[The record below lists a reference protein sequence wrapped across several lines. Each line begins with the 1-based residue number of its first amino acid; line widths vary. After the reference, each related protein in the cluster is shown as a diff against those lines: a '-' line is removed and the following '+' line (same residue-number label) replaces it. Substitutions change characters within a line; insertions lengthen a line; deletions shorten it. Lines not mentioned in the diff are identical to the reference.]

1 MVLFTAVQSQHQMI
15 LLILLVGSKKVERE
29 GAGEGNKRI
38 SSVHFRSR
46 KWNACFRV
54 RSVRVTPELL
64 RGVNGKRLKTG
75 QLVRRDNFLIP
86 QTIKCSF

>member
-15 LLILLVGSKKVERE
+15 LLILLLGSKKVERK
-29 GAGEGNKRI
+29 GTGEGNKRI

-64 RGVNGKRLKTG
+64 RGVNGKRL
-75 QLVRRDNFLIP
+75 LLH
-86 QTIKCSF
+86 